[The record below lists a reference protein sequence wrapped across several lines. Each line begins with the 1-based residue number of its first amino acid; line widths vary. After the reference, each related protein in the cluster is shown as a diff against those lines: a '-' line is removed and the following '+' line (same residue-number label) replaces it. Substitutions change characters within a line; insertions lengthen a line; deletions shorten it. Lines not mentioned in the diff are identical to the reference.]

1 MSEFYLAISFYLR
14 ECLRDEDQTV
24 QSTND
29 SLTISSDFY
38 KRFRDNLDF
47 ADEELNYDQIE
58 YKYGDIL
65 TNYSIEEPGRM
76 EYNNS
81 KKMYKSLFETIENIF
96 PVLKTNRKK
105 DIIISNI
112 INLIL
117 RPLYQKYEADPNLQ
131 VNGY

>member
-24 QSTND
+24 QSTDD

-65 TNYSIEEPGRM
+65 TDYSIEEPERM

-117 RPLYQKYEADPNLQ
+117 RPIYQKYEADPNLQ